1 MKRKCTFYCEIAFVI
16 GIITLALGAALMEKA
31 NFGLSMVVAPA
42 YLIHLKLSQYLP
54 FYTFGMSEYVLQA
67 VLLLALS
74 LVVGRFKK
82 RYILSFLTALLYGL
96 ILDGMMAVVAL
107 FPLDGLA
114 WRIVFYVVGMLA
126 CTFGVALL
134 FHTYL
139 PPEAYEMVVKE
150 ISQKFS
156 FPIDK
161 VKTLY
166 DCLSCLI
173 AIVLSFAFFGF
184 GSFVGVQWGTIL
196 CALVNGWLIGRIGR
210 FLEKKF
216 DFQDMLRLRSKFN

>member
-1 MKRKCTFYCEIAFVI
+1 MKRKSVFYCEIAFVI

-82 RYILSFLTALLYGL
+82 RYILSFLTALLYGV

-107 FPLDGLA
+107 FPFSGLV
-114 WRIVFYVVGMLA
+114 WQIVFYVAGMLA

-156 FPIDK
+156 FSIDK
-161 VKTLY
+161 VKTIY
-166 DCLSCLI
+166 EKRSVKNVCAGI
-173 AIVLSFAFFGF
+173 RENGRPQNAIFSV
-184 GSFVGVQWGTIL
+184 I
-196 CALVNGWLIGRIGR
+196 
-210 FLEKKF
+210 K
-216 DFQDMLRLRSKFN
+216 